1 VVAGAQDRSSGCCAC
16 PLARK
21 QRHRGRVARNQRR
34 LTRSRRSLR
43 TRGKCPLDFTRQ
55 GDKKMTVVV
64 RRQCRPTANGGN
76 DQELTWACRLINLTA
91 SPAIRRTG
99 HEGHPEKLHT
109 NRSAWVGAAAIDAFS
124 KASCSEP
131 IELAQEHG
139 NAFTHGLTAQQ
150 ATTAR
155 RPATRR
161 LLPGRHASSA
171 WPPLIGAFA
180 AFRGSRRPLWHGLP
194 MRILVTAI

>member
-1 VVAGAQDRSSGCCAC
+1 
-16 PLARK
+16 
-21 QRHRGRVARNQRR
+21 
-34 LTRSRRSLR
+34 
-43 TRGKCPLDFTRQ
+43 
-55 GDKKMTVVV
+55 MTVVV

-150 ATTAR
+150 VVIPGEDAAAYHDFQQQLLEDLQPEDSCQADMLHRLAATY
-155 RPATRR
+155 
-161 LLPGRHASSA
+161 
-171 WPPLIGAFA
+171 GAFA
-180 AFRGSRRPLWHGLP
+180 AFYGMACL
-194 MRILVTAI
+194 